1 MPLESS
7 QRSFA
12 AQGAPETDGRPAS
25 EFDRR
30 SGRTDVQEAERHR
43 ADTYGLL
50 ARLFRAPP
58 DQPLLDRLAGCSDD
72 GDSSQSALAAAW
84 AALAEAARSADPAA
98 LNDEFHALF
107 IGLGRGEVLPYA
119 SWYLSGF
126 LLDKPLAELR
136 ADLNELGIERAEDVS
151 ESEDH
156 FAALCETMVLLVDP
170 NDGIDQPG
178 QKRFFDRHVHPWV
191 PRFLADVQDAQSA
204 DFYRR
209 AADLG
214 REFFKFE
221 ERWLSLPQ

>member
-12 AQGAPETDGRPAS
+12 EQGAPDPDRRPQPGR
-25 EFDRR
+25 DRR
-30 SGRTDVQEAERHR
+30 SDRSEVQEAGRFR

-58 DQPLLDRLAGCSDD
+58 DQPLLDRLAECSD
-72 GDSSQSALAAAW
+72 GQGSQSALAAAW
-84 AALAEAARSADPAA
+84 AALAEAARSAEPAA
-98 LNDEFHALF
+98 LDDEFHALF

-126 LLDKPLAELR
+126 LLDKPLAQLR
-136 ADLNELGIERAEDVS
+136 TDLNELGIERAEDVS

-170 NDGIDQPG
+170 NDGIDQAG
-178 QKRFFDRHVHPWV
+178 QKRFFDRHVHSWV
-191 PRFLADVQDAQSA
+191 PRFLADVRDAQSA
-204 DFYRR
+204 GFYRR

-214 REFFKFE
+214 REFFAFE
-221 ERWLSLPQ
+221 ESWLSLPQ

>member
-1 MPLESS
+1 MSLESS

-12 AQGAPETDGRPAS
+12 AQGAPDTDGRPAS
-25 EFDRR
+25 EFDQR
-30 SGRTDVQEAERHR
+30 SGRTDLQEAERHR

-58 DQPLLDRLAGCSDD
+58 DQPLLDRLAECSD
-72 GDSSQSALAAAW
+72 GQGSRSALAAAW
-84 AALAEAARSADPAA
+84 AALAEAARSAEPAA
-98 LNDEFHALF
+98 LDDEFHALF

-126 LLDKPLAELR
+126 LLDKPLAQLR
-136 ADLNELGIERAEDVS
+136 TDLNELGIERAEDVS

-170 NDGIDQPG
+170 NDGIGQTG

-191 PRFLADVQDAQSA
+191 QRFLADVRDAQSA
-204 DFYRR
+204 DFYRH

-214 REFFKFE
+214 REFFAFE
-221 ERWLSLPQ
+221 ESWLSLPQ